1 MNKDEIYKRIKR
13 YFPLQFRDNP
23 LSEYLARCLRTI
35 AKKIDSDDLARLND
49 STGKSEFKGL
59 VEKYSSIPEV
69 GEPAEKVLD
78 SIVNDLFSRVP
89 RWRSPELQ
97 YNVGTAVNSVA
108 LAAYVLAL
116 EENIY
121 AINNGLAGNSLAAEE
136 AVSSILARD
145 LAGVEKKARGF
156 FTFGGTATN
165 LYAKKLGIKKAIPE
179 SSKKGNPEGIKAMV
193 TRDCHFSH
201 DVSIDW
207 LGIGKDNT
215 IIIEAGSDRRSN
227 LDDAERK
234 IRETLD
240 SGGIL
245 TSIAV
250 NGGTTYNHIVDDI
263 KGFVQLRDRIV
274 QEYSLSYKPYIHV
287 DSVIGWSWLFFRDYD
302 FENNPLDIN
311 QKALSM
317 IREQY
322 QRISKINMADS
333 WGADFHKGVG
343 ACPVDCSIFML
354 NDERDLKYISKKEEI
369 DIHHLAAE
377 FSFTNPVDFTLE
389 TSRSAGP
396 ALSALA
402 SLHILGLN
410 GYRRNLANLI
420 EQTVVMRD
428 KIGKHPDIYIC
439 HEDSSLGFV
448 TMLRFYP
455 PELMQDLRLSMELST
470 PSPNTKDVSE
480 QVNKYMKKFFTWEE
494 STRMRAGQGVEYSI
508 SSGYITLPNDAKITG
523 VKLYPV
529 SPHFNEHYAKKAVE
543 TIVAQKRI
551 FDKNIWDKK

>member
-1 MNKDEIYKRIKR
+1 MKDEIYKRIRR
-13 YFPLQFRDNP
+13 YFPLHFSDNP
-23 LSEYLARCLRTI
+23 ISEYLTRCLRAI
-35 AKKIDSDDLARLND
+35 AQKIDSEDLARLNG
-49 STGKSEFKGL
+49 SAGKSEFKGL
-59 VEKYSSIPEV
+59 VEKYSSIPEA

-78 SIVNDLFSRVP
+78 NIVNDLFSRVP

-121 AINNGLAGNSLAAEE
+121 AINDSLAGNSLAAEE
-136 AVSSILARD
+136 AVSSILARN

-165 LYAKKLGIKKAIPE
+165 LYAKKLGIKKAVPE
-179 SSKKGNPEGIKAMV
+179 SSRKGNPEGIKAMV

-215 IIIEAGSDRRSN
+215 IIVEPGSDRRSS
-227 LDDAERK
+227 LDEAERK

-263 KGFVQLRDRIV
+263 KGFVNLRDRIV
-274 QEYSLSYKPYIHV
+274 QEYSLQYTPHIHV
-287 DSVIGWSWLFFRDYD
+287 DSVIGWSWLFFRGYN
-302 FENNPLDIN
+302 FEVNPLDIN
-311 QKALSM
+311 PRALSM
-317 IREQY
+317 IKEQY
-322 QRISKINMADS
+322 DRISEINLADS
-333 WGADFHKGVG
+333 WGIDFHKGIG
-343 ACPVDCSIFML
+343 ACPVDCSVFMI
-354 NDERDLKYISKKEEI
+354 NDERDLKYISKKGEI

-402 SLHILGLN
+402 SLHLLGLD

-428 KIGKHPDIYIC
+428 GLRQHQDVYIC

-455 PELMQDLRLSMELST
+455 PELMLDPRLSKEISS
-470 PSPNTKDVSE
+470 PSSETKEISE
-480 QVNKYMKKFFTWEE
+480 QVNKYMKEFFTWEE
-494 STRMRAGQGVEYSI
+494 STRMRAGRGVEYSI
-508 SSGYITLPNDAKITG
+508 SSGYIILTNGAKIAG

-529 SPHFNEHYAKKAVE
+529 SPHFNEQYAQKAVD
-543 TIVAQKRI
+543 TIVTQKKI
-551 FDKNIWDKK
+551 FDESIRKNE

>member
-1 MNKDEIYKRIKR
+1 M
-13 YFPLQFRDNP
+13 
-23 LSEYLARCLRTI
+23 
-35 AKKIDSDDLARLND
+35 ARLNG
-49 STGKSEFKGL
+49 SAGKSEFKGL
-59 VEKYSSIPEV
+59 VEKYSSVPKV
-69 GEPAEKVLD
+69 GEPAEEVLE

-121 AINNGLAGNSLAAEE
+121 AINDGLAGNSLVAEE

-165 LYAKKLGIKKAIPE
+165 LYAKKLGIKKAVPG
-179 SSKKGNPEGIKAMV
+179 SSRKGNTEGIKAMV

-215 IIIEAGSDRRSN
+215 IIIEPGSDRRSN

-234 IRETLD
+234 IREALD

-250 NGGTTYNHIVDDI
+250 NGGTTYNHIVDGI
-263 KGFVQLRDRIV
+263 NGFVELRDRIV
-274 QEYSLSYKPYIHV
+274 QEYSLSYTPHVHV
-287 DSVIGWSWLFFRDYD
+287 DSVIGWSWLFFRGYD

-311 QKALSM
+311 QRALNM

-322 QRISKINMADS
+322 GRISHINMADS
-333 WGADFHKGVG
+333 WGVDFHKGIG
-343 ACPVDCSIFML
+343 ACPVDCSVFMV
-354 NDERDLKYISKKEEI
+354 NDERDLRYISKKGEI
-369 DIHHLAAE
+369 DIHHLAEE
-377 FSFTNPVDFTLE
+377 FSFTSPVDFTLE

-402 SLHILGLN
+402 SLRLLGLN

-428 KIGKHPDIYIC
+428 SLREHKDMYIC
-439 HEDSSLGFV
+439 HEEASLGFV

-455 PELMQDLRLSMELST
+455 PELMRDPRLCIELSD
-470 PSPNTKDVSE
+470 PSLDTKNISE
-480 QVNKYMKKFFTWEE
+480 QVNKYMKEFFTWDE
-494 STRMRAGQGVEYSI
+494 STRMRAGRGVEYSI
-508 SSGYITLPNDAKITG
+508 SSGYITLSNGAKITG

-529 SPHFNEHYAKKAVE
+529 SPHFNEQYARKAVE
-543 TIVAQKRI
+543 TIVSQKKI
-551 FDKNIWDKK
+551 FDQQVKGK

>member
-1 MNKDEIYKRIKR
+1 MKDEIYKRIKQ
-13 YFPLQFRDNP
+13 YFPLQFSDNRI
-23 LSEYLARCLRTI
+23 SEYLAQCLRTI
-35 AKKIDSDDLARLND
+35 AQKIDSDDLARLNG
-49 STGKSEFKGL
+49 SAGKSEFKGL
-59 VEKYSSIPEV
+59 VEKYSSIPEA
-69 GEPAEKVLD
+69 GKPAEKVLD
-78 SIVNDLFSRVP
+78 GIVNDLFSRVP

-121 AINNGLAGNSLAAEE
+121 AINDGLAGNTLAAEE
-136 AVSSILARD
+136 AVSSILARN

-165 LYAKKLGIKKAIPE
+165 LYAKKIGIKKAVPE
-179 SSKKGNPEGIKAMV
+179 SSRKGNPEGIKAMV

-215 IIIEAGSDRRSN
+215 IIIEPGSDRRSS

-250 NGGTTYNHIVDDI
+250 NGGTTYNHIVDNI
-263 KGFVQLRDRIV
+263 GGFVELRDRIV
-274 QEYSLSYKPYIHV
+274 QEYSLDYIPHVHV
-287 DSVIGWSWLFFRDYD
+287 DSVIGWSWLFFRGYD
-302 FENNPLDIN
+302 FENNPLNISPR
-311 QKALSM
+311 ALSM
-317 IREQY
+317 IKEQY
-322 QRISKINMADS
+322 DWISKINMADS
-333 WGADFHKGVG
+333 WGVDFHKGVG
-343 ACPVDCSIFML
+343 ACPVDCSVFMV
-354 NDERDLKYISKKEEI
+354 NDERDLKYISKKGEI

-396 ALSALA
+396 ALSALS
-402 SLHILGLN
+402 SLHLLGLD

-420 EQTVVMRD
+420 EQTVIMRD
-428 KIGKHPDIYIC
+428 GLRQHQDIYIC

-455 PELMQDLRLSMELST
+455 PELTQDPRLSKEISA
-470 PSPNTKDVSE
+470 PSSDTKDISE
-480 QVNKYMKKFFTWEE
+480 QVNKYMKEFFTWEE
-494 STRMRAGQGVEYSI
+494 STRMRAGRGVEYSI
-508 SSGYITLPNDAKITG
+508 SSGYIALPNGVKIAG

-529 SPHFNEHYAKKAVE
+529 SPHFNEQYAKKAVD
-543 TIVAQKRI
+543 TIVTQKRI
-551 FDKNIWDKK
+551 FDQQVRGK